1 MVPRHVSRPTSTL
14 GRRMRRAA
22 RRRLEPVPTAR
33 QVRDRRRWNPPRSR
47 EGPRTSAI
55 RPAYGCGEDRDTP
68 GFGGWDLTAMVAA
81 GRCKMDESTTPVDQ
95 LLRFPLVDAL
105 FGRRSRDSVRA
116 CRSRQDRRR
125 SSREGR
131 RFGRILLVWTVS
143 TKRSA
148 RHTARTCGLR
158 WGRSSSASSVR
169 EAPTTPRR
177 MDPGRRR
184 RRSRRPSSA
193 TTTIR
198 RLHGRDRPVHPR
210 PAREVSGHQEH
221 HHAARVRA
229 SPPHRHGLLRH
240 ALPTGRLPSDPCS
253 PCRGWVRRLTRPPHC
268 RYSNLTDSPR

>member
-105 FGRRSRDSVRA
+105 FGRRSRGSARA

-148 RHTARTCGLR
+148 RHTARTCGL
-158 WGRSSSASSVR
+158 GGDVR
-169 EAPTTPRR
+169 RAQVRC
-177 MDPGRRR
+177 GRRLRHRDGWTLEGGGGGRGDRRALR
-184 RRSRRPSSA
+184 RRFVDCMVEIARYIHDQHGKFPGTRSTIMLPGFVQAHHIDTDSNDTHYRPGA
-193 TTTIR
+193 YLPT
-198 RLHGRDRPVHPR
+198 
-210 PAREVSGHQEH
+210 
-221 HHAARVRA
+221 HA
-229 SPPHRHGLLRH
+229 RH
-240 ALPTGRLPSDPCS
+240 AEVGHGD
-253 PCRGWVRRLTRPPHC
+253 
-268 RYSNLTDSPR
+268 